1 MRWKH
6 EQHYASALVALQY
19 LNGMKEKI
27 IDAQNAEAYTQ
38 LLDSLT
44 RQMKSI

>member
-6 EQHYASALVALQY
+6 EQHYANALVVLQC

-27 IDAQNAEAYTQ
+27 IDVQNAKAYIQ

-44 RQMKSI
+44 CQMKNI

>member
-6 EQHYASALVALQY
+6 EQHYASALVVLQY

-27 IDAQNAEAYTQ
+27 IDVQSAGGHIQ
-38 LLDSLT
+38 LLDLLI
-44 RQMKSI
+44 RQMKNI

>member
-6 EQHYASALVALQY
+6 EQHYVSALVVLQC

-27 IDAQNAEAYTQ
+27 IDAQNAKAYTQ

-44 RQMKSI
+44 RQMKNI

>member
-6 EQHYASALVALQY
+6 EQHYVSALVVLQC

-27 IDAQNAEAYTQ
+27 IDVQNAKAYIQ

-44 RQMKSI
+44 CQMKNI

>member
-6 EQHYASALVALQY
+6 EQHYASALVVLQY

-27 IDAQNAEAYTQ
+27 IDAQNAKAYIQ
-38 LLDSLT
+38 LLDSLIC
-44 RQMKSI
+44 QMKNI

>member
-6 EQHYASALVALQY
+6 EQHYASALVVLHC
-19 LNGMKEKI
+19 LNGLKEII
-27 IDAQNAEAYTQ
+27 IDVHYGKAYIQ

-44 RQMKSI
+44 RQMKNI

>member
-6 EQHYASALVALQY
+6 EQHYANALVVLQY

-27 IDAQNAEAYTQ
+27 IDVQIAKAYIQ

-44 RQMKSI
+44 RQTKNT